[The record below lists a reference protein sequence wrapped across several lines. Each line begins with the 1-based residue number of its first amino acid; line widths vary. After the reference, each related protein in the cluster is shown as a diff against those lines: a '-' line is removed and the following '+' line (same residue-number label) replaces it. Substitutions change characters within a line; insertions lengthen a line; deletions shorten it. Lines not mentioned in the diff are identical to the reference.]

1 MKSAWRL
8 LQTGNNTAAMNMA
21 IDEALMLRQLE
32 NALPTLRFYGWAR
45 PSFSFGYFQK
55 IAEEVDL
62 PKCREQGIDLVRRPT
77 GGGTVIH
84 GWDLTYSVAV
94 SLDNPLIPKDTL
106 GSYRL
111 ISACIIEGL
120 QQLGIKAEHYS
131 ERANGDAM
139 LQNICLT
146 NPTKYDVLIGGRK
159 VAGAA
164 QRRKQGVMLHQ
175 GYIALDMPPDDVT
188 SLVSKQD
195 DLSQL
200 VTTSSIAINTICQ
213 SQSPLPKGVG
223 GCLLE
228 RTKLERAIASGFEA
242 IMNIQLTSEELNP
255 MEINVATQL
264 AKTKY
269 ETDKWNFM

>member
-1 MKSAWRL
+1 MKSDWRL

-21 IDEALMLRQLE
+21 IDEALMLQQRE
-32 NALPTLRFYGWAR
+32 DFLPTFRFYGWTR

-62 PKCREQGIDLVRRPT
+62 PKCRGRGIDLVRRPT

-94 SLDNPLIPKDTL
+94 PLDNPLIPKDTL

-111 ISACIIEGL
+111 ISECIIEGL
-120 QQLGIKAEHYS
+120 RQLGIKAEHYS

-139 LQNICLT
+139 LRNICLT
-146 NPTKYDVLIGGRK
+146 NPTKYDVLINGKK

-175 GYIALDMPPDDVT
+175 GYIALDMPSDDVT
-188 SLVSKQD
+188 NLVSKQG

-213 SQSPLPKGVG
+213 SQ
-223 GCLLE
+223 LE
-228 RTKLERAIASGFEA
+228 NAKLAHAIASGFEA
-242 IMNIQLTSEELNP
+242 ILNIRLTSEELNP

-264 AKTKY
+264 AKLKY
-269 ETDKWNFM
+269 ETDEWNFNVKRDA

>member
-1 MKSAWRL
+1 MKSDWRL

-21 IDEALMLRQLE
+21 IDEALMLQQRE
-32 NALPTLRFYGWAR
+32 DFLPTFRFYGWTR

-62 PKCREQGIDLVRRPT
+62 PKCRGRGIDLVRRPT

-94 SLDNPLIPKDTL
+94 PLDNPLIPKDTL

-111 ISACIIEGL
+111 ISECIIEGL
-120 QQLGIKAEHYS
+120 RQLGIKAEHYS

-139 LQNICLT
+139 LRNICLT
-146 NPTKYDVLIGGRK
+146 NPTKYDVLINGKK

-175 GYIALDMPPDDVT
+175 GYIALDMPSDDVT
-188 SLVSKQD
+188 NLVSKQG

-213 SQSPLPKGVG
+213 SQ
-223 GCLLE
+223 LE
-228 RTKLERAIASGFEA
+228 NAKLAHAIASGFEA
-242 IMNIQLTSEELNP
+242 ILNICLTSEELNP

-264 AKTKY
+264 AKLKY
-269 ETDKWNFM
+269 ETDGWNFT

>member
-21 IDEALMLRQLE
+21 VDESLMLRQTQDS
-32 NALPTLRFYGWAR
+32 LPTLRFYGWTR

-62 PKCREQGIDLVRRPT
+62 PKCRERGIDLVRRPT

-94 SLDNPLIPKDTL
+94 LLDNPLIPKDTL

-111 ISACIIEGL
+111 ISECIIEGL

-131 ERANGDAM
+131 ERASDDAT
-139 LQNICLT
+139 LRNICLT
-146 NPTKYDVLIGGRK
+146 NPTKYDVLIDGKK

-175 GYIALDMPPDDVT
+175 GYIALNMPPDDVT
-188 SLVSKQD
+188 NLVSKQD

-213 SQSPLPKGVG
+213 SQ
-223 GCLLE
+223 LE
-228 RTKLERAIASGFEA
+228 GTKLANAIVSGFEA
-242 IMNIQLTSEELNP
+242 ILNIQLISEELNS

-264 AKTKY
+264 VKTKY
-269 ETDKWNFM
+269 ETDEWNMKRASNHS